1 MGTWCLLRKNRC
13 FHAFMPSALPF
24 WLEIFLIFPKKKVSF
39 RPNSKNTTYVKPLL
53 REEKKKKKKSLT
65 VEEVFF
71 PADCKCSFLC
81 CFLNDLGNFRNH
93 KTINTYIHFFCFG
106 SMCKVWQEQ
115 LLFIFRSP
123 EPTILL
129 LKKTVIF
136 LKCMTS
142 QICKYQR
149 IKAGGPLCFIQFR
162 HFRMVKN

>member
-1 MGTWCLLRKNRC
+1 MHSCPLFSPFGLKSFLYFQRKK
-13 FHAFMPSALPF
+13 
-24 WLEIFLIFPKKKVSF
+24 FLSGPILKIPLMWN
-39 RPNSKNTTYVKPLL
+39 PCCVKQ
-53 REEKKKKKKSLT
+53 KKKKSLT

-93 KTINTYIHFFCFG
+93 KTINTYIHFVLFCFG
-106 SMCKVWQEQ
+106 SMCKLWQEQ

-123 EPTILL
+123 GPTILL

-149 IKAGGPLCFIQFR
+149 IKAGGPLCFIQSR
-162 HFRMVKN
+162 HFRKVKN